1 MKLHVVLATVPPELR
16 GRAQANEGRRLG
28 ALALARSARKARLT
42 GAPKTFPRDEEGVPT
57 SFADAKGTTWHWST
71 TNTRGRV
78 GGVVAPTPV
87 ALDAEWRGRSRL
99 DAVRGSSA
107 PDEMQ
112 KLEGFPEPRE
122 LVLWTA
128 KEAVLKVARVGLAGL
143 SKTSLFAVLSRDRL
157 VLSYEEKRY
166 AVRTFVLEEHVIAIA
181 CSEPRFE
188 VELHELDGV
197 TA

>member
-1 MKLHVVLATVPPELR
+1 LKLHVVLATVAPELR
-16 GRAQANEGRRLG
+16 GRAQATEGRRLG

-42 GAPKTFPRDEEGVPT
+42 GAPKDFPRDEEGVPA
-57 SFADAKGTTWHWST
+57 SFTDKKGATWHWST
-71 TNTRGRV
+71 TNTRGLV
-78 GGVVAPTPV
+78 AGVVAQTPV

-107 PDEMQ
+107 PDELT

-143 SKTSLFAVLSRDRL
+143 SKTRLFAVLARDRL
-157 VLSYEEKRY
+157 VLSYDEKRF
-166 AVRTFVLEEHVIAIA
+166 AVRTFVLEDHVIAVA
-181 CSEPRFE
+181 CGEPRFE

>member
-1 MKLHVVLATVPPELR
+1 MKLHVVLATMPPELR

-28 ALALARSARKARLT
+28 ALALARSAKKARLT
-42 GAPKTFPRDEEGVPT
+42 GAPKVFPRDEEGVPT
-57 SFADAKGTTWHWST
+57 SFADKKGATWYWST
-71 TNTRGRV
+71 TNTRGLV

-107 PDEMQ
+107 KDELE

-128 KEAVLKVARVGLAGL
+128 KEAVLKVARVGLSGL
-143 SKTSLFAVLSRDRL
+143 SKTRLFTVLSRDRL
-157 VLSYEEKRY
+157 VLSYDGKRF
-166 AVRTFVLEEHVIAIA
+166 AVRTFLVEEHVIAIA

-188 VELHELDGV
+188 VDLHELDGV